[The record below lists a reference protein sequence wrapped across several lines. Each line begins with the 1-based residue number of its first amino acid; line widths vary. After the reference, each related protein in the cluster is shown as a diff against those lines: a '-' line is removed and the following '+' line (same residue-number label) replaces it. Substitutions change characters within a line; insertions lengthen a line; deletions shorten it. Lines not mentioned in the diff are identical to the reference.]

1 MHTITISRLSAAT
14 FEADLT
20 GLAELLADAVDG
32 GASLGFLAPY
42 PAPVAVEWW
51 RSLAAAVAEGGHLV
65 WAAYDGDRVV
75 GTVSLVP
82 GRKDNGRHRAELV
95 KLMVHRQARGR
106 GLARR
111 LMAAVEQEARARGID
126 LLLLDTETGSDAEHL
141 YRAAGWTAYGVVPDY
156 AADPGGTL
164 RACTFFFKRLAG

>member
-1 MHTITISRLSAAT
+1 MHQITITRLSAERFAT
-14 FEADLT
+14 DAP
-20 GLAELLADAVDG
+20 GLAELLADAVDS

-42 PAPVAVEWW
+42 APQAAAGWW
-51 RSLAAAVAEGGHLV
+51 RELSAAVADGSHLV

-95 KLMVHRQARGR
+95 KLMVHRAARGR
-106 GLARR
+106 GVARR
-111 LMAAVEQEARARGID
+111 LMAAAEQEARSRRVD
-126 LLLLDTETGSDAEHL
+126 LLLLDTETGSDAEFL
-141 YRAAGWTAYGVVPDY
+141 YHATGWTAYGVVPDY

-164 RACTFFFKRLAG
+164 RDCTFFYKQLVG